1 MASSYDAQALEQ
13 HAAHRGKLAVVSKV
27 PLETRDHLSVYY
39 TPGVAAPCL
48 EIAKDPEK
56 AYEYTRKGNAVA
68 VVSDGTAVLGL
79 GNIGGLAGL
88 PVIEGKAIL
97 MKEFADIDAVPIV
110 LSTQDPAEII
120 RVVEAIAP
128 TFGAINLEDIAA
140 PACFFIEE
148 ELKKSLN
155 IPVFHDDQH
164 GTAIVT
170 LAALLNALKLIDKL
184 LEDIRI
190 VISGTWAAGI
200 AIANLLIY
208 AGVRH
213 LVATD
218 SRGIIWP
225 DRDDINTYKTSL
237 IPYNTRCPTGE
248 LRDALYDADIFIWV
262 SKPDIV
268 TSEMV
273 SSMAHDPIIFALS
286 NPNAEITFA
295 AAKAGGAVIYASG
308 RSDLPNQINNLL
320 VFPGVLRGALDA
332 RVTDITMIHKLAA
345 AHVLASYVV
354 NPTTDALL
362 PNPLDKG
369 VSKVIAACFKK

>member
-27 PLETRDHLSVYY
+27 ALATRDDLSVYY

-88 PVIEGKAIL
+88 PVMEGKAIL

-170 LAALLNALKLIDKL
+170 LAALLNALKLIDKP
-184 LEDIRI
+184 LEDVRI
-190 VISGTWAAGI
+190 VISGAGAAGI
-200 AIANLLIY
+200 AIANLLIH
-208 AGVRH
+208 AGVQH
-213 LVATD
+213 LVSTD
-218 SRGIIWP
+218 SRGII
-225 DRDDINTYKTSL
+225 
-237 IPYNTRCPTGE
+237 
-248 LRDALYDADIFIWV
+248 
-262 SKPDIV
+262 
-268 TSEMV
+268 
-273 SSMAHDPIIFALS
+273 
-286 NPNAEITFA
+286 
-295 AAKAGGAVIYASG
+295 
-308 RSDLPNQINNLL
+308 
-320 VFPGVLRGALDA
+320 
-332 RVTDITMIHKLAA
+332 
-345 AHVLASYVV
+345 
-354 NPTTDALL
+354 
-362 PNPLDKG
+362 
-369 VSKVIAACFKK
+369 